1 MAVEQ
6 APQINMFEG
15 ATPGQS
21 ITASPDSKMPWD
33 GPPQYAGLQE
43 ASQDLFLSLLE
54 DDTLKSIVD
63 LLDQEIPISDIAHVI
78 LVQGYSEGKY
88 NPDLLMMLIEP
99 LMYMLMAIAEKFD
112 IADVKIYRGE
122 EEDSE
127 DVMFDEDISLEDSQ
141 ASTQQTLKNLFEGK
155 RIPANASQ
163 GIENSEIAQK
173 LASIDVESILA
184 RPEKKETPDSIMQR
198 RA

>member
-1 MAVEQ
+1 MAEQ
-6 APQINMFEG
+6 PNINMFEG
-15 ATPGQS
+15 PIPGQS
-21 ITASPDSKMPWD
+21 MTASPDSKMPWD

-184 RPEKKETPDSIMQR
+184 RPERKEMPDSIMQR
-198 RA
+198 SA